1 VAANSQR
8 RRFGLNLAYGLMAA
22 AAIGV
27 PLLAHAAGEPVAKPA
42 TYAPDDELL
51 AQLDAKAAAFKK
63 QIAAGDVQSIVD
75 GVQRMSDAVQQGDIG
90 GARQAW
96 IDARVAWQRSEIF
109 TVDLFPDFDKII
121 DGWPNAATGFH
132 AVEIKLFAE
141 NAQPPIAETQQ
152 LLEKVQSYQRVFGQ
166 LPFKGQYLIA
176 GMATLAYEMSE
187 SKAKGGESTA
197 SGTSLNDLQ
206 HNMEGL
212 ERGWNFMFLDVVM
225 AKKPELAKRVNEEI
239 AGLKAMLSIPSLD
252 LLQPGAFEK
261 QAELLAGSLADSA
274 VALGWK
280 APNYTE
286 INE

>member
-1 VAANSQR
+1 VAANSQW
-8 RRFGLNLAYGLMAA
+8 RRFGLNLAYGLLAA
-22 AAIGV
+22 AMGV
-27 PLLAHAAGEPVAKPA
+27 PLLAHAAGEPAAKPA

-51 AQLDAKAAAFKK
+51 AHLDAKAAAFKE
-63 QIAAGDVQSIVD
+63 QIAAGDIQSIVD
-75 GVQRMSDAVQQGDIG
+75 GVQRMSDALRQGDIA